1 LRSDRCQL
9 IRLRIFS
16 TFFVTII
23 PGGNSYVTS
32 YYYVFSSFLCNS
44 HSENQSFLGHA
55 TNCLATIIMQQCNKN
70 TKIPLHFHQSTVYSY
85 ITLYSE
91 TSKCVGSNFLA
102 GSFTCSVFP
111 CYQCGTVQSNDISYL
126 SDNISEL
133 ITL

>member
-1 LRSDRCQL
+1 MRSDRCQF

-32 YYYVFSSFLCNS
+32 HYNIFSLQ
-44 HSENQSFLGHA
+44 HTENQSFLGHA
-55 TNCLATIIMQQCNKN
+55 TNCLATMQQCNN
-70 TKIPLHFHQSTVYSY
+70 VHTKIPKYLYIFTRVQSVYSY

-91 TSKCVGSNFLA
+91 TNKCVGSNFLA
-102 GSFTCSVFP
+102 GYFTCSVFP